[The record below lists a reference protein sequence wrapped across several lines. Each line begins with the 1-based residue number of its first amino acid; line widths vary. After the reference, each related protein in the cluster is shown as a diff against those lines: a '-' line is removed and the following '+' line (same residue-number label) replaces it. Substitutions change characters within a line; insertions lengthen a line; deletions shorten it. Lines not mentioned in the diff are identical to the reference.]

1 MTLNGTEPTSPATP
15 RASPDAFKAGGG
27 GSSAMTS
34 RFPSET

>member
-1 MTLNGTEPTSPATP
+1 MTLNGTEPISSANLK
-15 RASPDAFKAGGG
+15 ASLDAFKAAGG